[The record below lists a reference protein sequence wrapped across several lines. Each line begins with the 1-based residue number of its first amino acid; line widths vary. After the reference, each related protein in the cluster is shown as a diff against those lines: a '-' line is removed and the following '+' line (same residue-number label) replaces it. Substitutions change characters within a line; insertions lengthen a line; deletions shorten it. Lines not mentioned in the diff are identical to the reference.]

1 MHDATSRKKGMDH
14 VSKTRC
20 HEKEIH
26 CVNGGL
32 GHMGM
37 QEMDMAMPRRTNQTR
52 TMGACVHEKHA
63 CEQFNVAKD

>member
-1 MHDATSRKKGMDH
+1 MDY

-20 HEKEIH
+20 HVKEIH

-37 QEMDMAMPRRTNQTR
+37 QEKGMAMPRKNNQIR
-52 TMGACVHEKHA
+52 TMGACVHEGHA
-63 CEQFNVAKD
+63 